1 MRVDKLAS
9 IEEKSS
15 ENYCYYDDVGYVG
28 KVFSG
33 AMIHKIVPQSRPIPK
48 AA

>member
-15 ENYCYYDDVGYVG
+15 ENYCYYDVGYVG